1 VARDR
6 VLHSGAVSD
15 KLELLSVSLLD
26 ERREE
31 VERLRRLAKGLA
43 LGLGWHY
50 LLDLP
55 WVLRELGGA
64 SGLRILDAGA
74 GLGLLQWR
82 LAEEGAHVL
91 SVDRGGR
98 ELLPLQYRLRF
109 VTRGQ
114 RPRDLRPF
122 GIALAATLLR
132 PARLA
137 RTLRALASGGA
148 ARCRAGVVVLYG
160 QDLRHL
166 ADVDTGSIDAVVSI
180 SALEHNEPSDLACI
194 VAELMR
200 VLKPGG
206 VLLATLGASAG
217 EDWYHEPSSGW
228 CYGEASLR
236 RLFDLGPEV
245 VSNFA
250 RYDELLEAMRA
261 CPELRDGLDRM
272 YFRSG
277 RNGMPWGVWDPRYL
291 SVGVRKVKRAV

>member
-1 VARDR
+1 

-55 WVLRELGGA
+55 WVLRELGAA
-64 SGLRILDAGA
+64 SGLRMLDAGA
-74 GLGLLQWR
+74 GSACCSGGSPR
-82 LAEEGAHVL
+82 RAPTVL

-109 VTRGQ
+109 VT
-114 RPRDLRPF
+114 
-122 GIALAATLLR
+122 AR
-132 PARLA
+132 PASPGPQAVRDRPGRDPAAARRLA
-137 RTLRALASGGA
+137 RTLRRSPPAAPRAA
-148 ARCRAGVVVLYG
+148 ARGVVVLYG

-180 SALEHNEPSDLACI
+180 SALEHNDPSDVARI
-194 VAELMR
+194 VPELMR
-200 VLKPGG
+200 VLKPGC

-250 RYDELLEAMRA
+250 RFDELLEAMRA
-261 CPELRDGLDRM
+261 CPELRERPRPHVLPLR
-272 YFRSG
+272 

-291 SVGVRKVKRAV
+291 SVGVRKVKRAG